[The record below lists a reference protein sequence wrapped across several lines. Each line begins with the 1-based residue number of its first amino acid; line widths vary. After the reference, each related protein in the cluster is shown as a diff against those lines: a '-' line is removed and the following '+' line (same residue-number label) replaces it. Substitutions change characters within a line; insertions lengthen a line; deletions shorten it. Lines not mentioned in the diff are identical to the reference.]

1 METMNQEQDNMQ
13 ELESLRQQVKM
24 FKERMDQQQIVN
36 DRLLRN
42 SMKSRVSW
50 IKQTNGWISAF
61 GLLIMP
67 ILAFLAHYG
76 LGMQW
81 APVVVLCL
89 ALVLE
94 AIFNF
99 WQIHSIS
106 ASMFATSDLLTVRR
120 QMLTFKRREQL
131 QMLIEVPLLILWGFW
146 AFLTAD
152 SREDFQGVMS
162 AGAVIGGCIGLV
174 VAFVLFFFEI
184 RTLNKT
190 VHELDEFTNNE

>member
-36 DRLLRN
+36 DRLLRS

-61 GLLIMP
+61 GLLLMP
-67 ILAFLAHYG
+67 VVAFIAHYG

-146 AFLTAD
+146 AFLT
-152 SREDFQGVMS
+152 
-162 AGAVIGGCIGLV
+162 
-174 VAFVLFFFEI
+174 
-184 RTLNKT
+184 
-190 VHELDEFTNNE
+190 